1 MIGRISRVLP
11 ILFFTLPA
19 EVSSRCALV
28 RLYDYRDKYLVVDL
42 RRDRARELTRSCSSR
57 PAVAI
62 SPAAREEIDR
72 PFVMLFLV
80 FLFLFAI

>member
-11 ILFFTLPA
+11 ILYLLPA

-42 RRDRARELTRSCSSR
+42 RRDRARELTRLCSSR
-57 PAVAI
+57 LASSYGMEWHI
-62 SPAAREEIDR
+62 TSST
-72 PFVMLFLV
+72 
-80 FLFLFAI
+80 